1 MLNHL
6 LGLDH
11 LNLFADGT
19 YLSFRYAL
27 PAWAWLLIV
36 LGAGGF
42 SAWTYSRLLGAKWAR
57 TLLAGV
63 RTLALLLVAV
73 LLAGPQLQQD
83 HEVVEP
89 DCVLVLVDRSASMM
103 VRDVRQAGGGGSA
116 DEGGPSSAASDAAMG
131 AGFETSGGSGGGV
144 TRDAAVRAA
153 LAELEKQPDNPL
165 RSSDD
170 RQVLWFGFD
179 AQAYAL
185 SENSG
190 GTSGG
195 ASGGGN
201 PRMSEDAHP
210 RRGENTATSGQ
221 QLPGVPGLPELP
233 GAEGQATLLRSAL
246 DEALYRVGGRPVSG
260 VVLITDGRSPQA
272 TGPEYEAMLEQR
284 RVAVFATPVG
294 SEKLPADLLVE
305 NVDAPRRAFV
315 KDRVPVQVKAA
326 ARGDVSPDQPV
337 TVRLIEGA
345 EGEGK
350 TVDVYHTTAGELGKK
365 PITLT
370 AVREQP
376 GDATWRVEVSMAP
389 GSGDGTASG
398 GGGSAD
404 EGGPSSAALSGASG
418 GAFGGELVTA
428 NNFKRV
434 DVKLVDRALRV
445 LYVEGYPRWEYRY
458 LVSMLKR
465 EKSIESSVLLLSAE
479 RGFAQEG
486 DLPITRFPRDMKELG
501 PYDVIIIGDV
511 PPRYFGDERPSLIR
525 EHVAQNGAGLLWIG
539 GSQWTPAAYDATALA
554 DLLGMSQPASVMQAD
569 ATREGFKMAPTLQ
582 AERLGVM
589 VLSDPLAPEPTDA
602 QEQEL
607 WDKLPALAWM
617 QQLGRLKPA
626 AQVLA
631 TAQAP
636 GESLP
641 AVVHM
646 HYGAGQTLYVATDDT
661 WRWRYGRGEL
671 FFEQFWIEL
680 VRMLGRQRLDVAA
693 QRPTLSVEPERLDV
707 GDPAVVRLRML
718 DASQINSDQRRVN
731 VAIRKGEA
739 DDAGATVGNLVLQR
753 VTSSAPGSASAET
766 SGGSEASGGSG
777 GGVTFEAVWRP
788 GDAGAYVLKVVEP
801 TLEEL
806 VLPQRVEVVAAD
818 DELRQP
824 EADHARLRE
833 LSATTGGAVV
843 PLNELGRLG
852 ELLPN
857 RRRVSINSVIE
868 PLWHAPLILAV
879 FVTLVGVEWIGR
891 KLMRL
896 A

>member
-404 EGGPSSAALSGASG
+404 DGGPSSAALSGATSG
-418 GAFGGELVTA
+418 ALGGGRARLLNDLDKAQMVVLQIAFYG
-428 NNFKRV
+428 
-434 DVKLVDRALRV
+434 
-445 LYVEGYPRWEYRY
+445 
-458 LVSMLKR
+458 
-465 EKSIESSVLLLSAE
+465 
-479 RGFAQEG
+479 
-486 DLPITRFPRDMKELG
+486 LG
-501 PYDVIIIGDV
+501 VGI
-511 PPRYFGDERPSLIR
+511 
-525 EHVAQNGAGLLWIG
+525 
-539 GSQWTPAAYDATALA
+539 
-554 DLLGMSQPASVMQAD
+554 LLG
-569 ATREGFKMAPTLQ
+569 
-582 AERLGVM
+582 
-589 VLSDPLAPEPTDA
+589 
-602 QEQEL
+602 
-607 WDKLPALAWM
+607 
-617 QQLGRLKPA
+617 
-626 AQVLA
+626 
-631 TAQAP
+631 
-636 GESLP
+636 
-641 AVVHM
+641 
-646 HYGAGQTLYVATDDT
+646 
-661 WRWRYGRGEL
+661 
-671 FFEQFWIEL
+671 
-680 VRMLGRQRLDVAA
+680 
-693 QRPTLSVEPERLDV
+693 
-707 GDPAVVRLRML
+707 
-718 DASQINSDQRRVN
+718 
-731 VAIRKGEA
+731 
-739 DDAGATVGNLVLQR
+739 
-753 VTSSAPGSASAET
+753 
-766 SGGSEASGGSG
+766 
-777 GGVTFEAVWRP
+777 
-788 GDAGAYVLKVVEP
+788 AYW
-801 TLEEL
+801 
-806 VLPQRVEVVAAD
+806 
-818 DELRQP
+818 
-824 EADHARLRE
+824 ADHAWGRWWGWDPKETWALITWIIYLIAIHLR
-833 LSATTGGAVV
+833 LSAGVKNRGLTTAW
-843 PLNELGRLG
+843 L
-852 ELLPN
+852 
-857 RRRVSINSVIE
+857 SVIGFGVM
-868 PLWHAPLILAV
+868 LWCYWGVNMLLAG
-879 FVTLVGVEWIGR
+879 LHSY
-891 KLMRL
+891 